1 MDSLYT
7 EPLQEGEAVVKAII
21 LVQMPTFCNMTR

>member
-1 MDSLYT
+1 MESLYT

-21 LVQMPTFCNMTR
+21 LVQIFNNKKKHQ